1 MASEDAFGETTAATV
16 EFERNLESL
25 LLTAF
30 AGGALVEGSW
40 DVELPVSSAPNWT
53 VEISKRTPDEEVRHE
68 PEFVDD

>member
-1 MASEDAFGETTAATV
+1 MASEDGFSEATAATV
-16 EFERNLESL
+16 EFERDLESL

-30 AGGALVEGSW
+30 ADGALVEGSW

-53 VEISKRTPDEEVRHE
+53 VEISKRSPDEAVQHE